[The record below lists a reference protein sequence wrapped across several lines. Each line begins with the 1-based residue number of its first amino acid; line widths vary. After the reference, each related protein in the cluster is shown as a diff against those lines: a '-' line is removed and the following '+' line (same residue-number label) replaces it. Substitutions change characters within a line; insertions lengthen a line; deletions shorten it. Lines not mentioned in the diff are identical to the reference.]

1 MPSLE
6 SALPPDYSARLSA
19 SLGNWKRKLLDL
31 SRRNRALNFKPAKVS
46 TVAIIDEQPA
56 EVFRR
61 LYLDEAAMRFKAA
74 PATSGDKP
82 GKQDE
87 QTMFEIESDDE
98 PLEFESESQQALA
111 FAPYDRTDSKATPPT

>member
-6 SALPPDYSARLSA
+6 PALPPDYSARLSA

-82 GKQDE
+82 GKHHDRNRCSRWP
-87 QTMFEIESDDE
+87 ESLFSISGIGVHVE
-98 PLEFESESQQALA
+98 TE
-111 FAPYDRTDSKATPPT
+111 